1 MLRDVFP
8 ELLFE
13 SLFQIFVQLIIW
25 FLSAVS
31 MKRPRHT
38 EESMS
43 SLLLRTLRNEDSRLV
58 RDILNSAASNN
69 TSASSRRRS
78 ATFVENNSQLKTS
91 GDEGKALFPF
101 ARGLRVY
108 DAGIYKVSKLLL

>member
-58 RDILNSAASNN
+58 RDILNSA
-69 TSASSRRRS
+69 SSRRRS

>member
-1 MLRDVFP
+1 VTFFSSYFSKAYFRF
-8 ELLFE
+8 LFK
-13 SLFQIFVQLIIW
+13 LIIW

-43 SLLLRTLRNEDSRLV
+43 SLLLRTLRNEDSRLA